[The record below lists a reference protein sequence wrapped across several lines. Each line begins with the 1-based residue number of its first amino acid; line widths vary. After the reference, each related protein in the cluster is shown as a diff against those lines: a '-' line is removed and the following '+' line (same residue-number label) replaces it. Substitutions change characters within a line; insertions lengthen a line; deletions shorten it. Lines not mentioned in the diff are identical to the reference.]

1 MSNAAS
7 ITTFVVGD
15 RLPWQDDS
23 PQPHD
28 RGPFDGAAIY
38 FSGERKDCVIRKIST
53 LGVTVGSDM
62 VPALGDR
69 VSIEIATGQRPSGR
83 IAWSRRGELGVRF
96 DDSIDVV
103 ALLNRKL
110 ISQTP
115 DRRTMPRLEVQCLA
129 HLKSGGR
136 FWPAKLRNISSGGL
150 QVEAD
155 ELPALGTFV
164 SVFVEGLNIPSG
176 EVIWNRGGLA
186 GIELF
191 EELSWT
197 SIIPWVRSL
206 VRKGSH

>member
-1 MSNAAS
+1 MSNASS

-38 FSGERKDCVIRKIST
+38 FSGERKDCEIRKIST
-53 LGVTVGSDM
+53 LGVTVGSDV

-129 HLKSGGR
+129 HIKCG
-136 FWPAKLRNISSGGL
+136 
-150 QVEAD
+150 
-155 ELPALGTFV
+155 
-164 SVFVEGLNIPSG
+164 
-176 EVIWNRGGLA
+176 
-186 GIELF
+186 
-191 EELSWT
+191 
-197 SIIPWVRSL
+197 
-206 VRKGSH
+206 